1 MFYNFKLADTSRL
14 TRIRYFL
21 IIIFLTGFSSAFYAQ
36 TGPNDDFDGDGIINS
51 IDLDD
56 DNDGIPDCVERGF
69 STTTSVDDVF
79 KLNGSATEVSSK
91 QIRLTQAITY
101 QSGQAWSNGKVDFS
115 KSFVLRYE
123 ANLGAND
130 NGADGIATVFHNSPQ
145 GVNAVGGSGSGM
157 GANGIQNGIVL
168 EIDTYQNG
176 VAEGDIANDH
186 GQIWVSSN
194 QSGAGLL
201 TTAADLGQLE
211 DNVWREVVITWDFT
225 IKTLSY
231 TVGGVSAGTYTFP
244 ASNPITSYFGG
255 ASKVFFGYTASTGGS
270 INEQSI
276 RFVDFCSQ
284 LPLELDTNTDGF
296 NNDYDRDSDGDG
308 CPDALEGDK
317 LITQSMLNANGS
329 IAGGVDANG
338 IPSAAT
344 GGQGIGNAYNATV
357 NDCLN
362 TGLCTSGCNGNAY
375 VNSINPNTIEYD
387 NMVSV
392 FHSSM
397 VKEADGKVKIWGQG
411 TAFNTTGGSAGNILV
426 PQEINST
433 TYPGLTGTILKIAAG
448 SNVNNQ
454 QFAVLTTTGLFVWG
468 GATGSMINPTIKSTT
483 TFGAVAV
490 GTFGTAGTKADGLPL
505 GVLPADVKMMFGTR
519 NTLAIVTCSGAAW
532 ILSNGGAKNGDG
544 TTTTDA
550 VWHRIKINATT
561 NLNNVVAMRGTL
573 NAMFALTSD
582 GELYTWGTASRIGGV
597 SDAPANRTFATL
609 MSKPAG
615 ITPKMIGMTNSTS
628 GQSYFLLATNGA
640 LYSLGENETRQLGIF
655 STVDSNV
662 WVRVQKSITAGD
674 FLTNVVWISPQEHE
688 GGNYAAINVLTA
700 DGKLWAWG
708 NNDGTMFGATTTT
721 ADPTLMPGSITG
733 AYNATK
739 LNSTDTLIAV
749 ETGGHTTLI
758 IKQCST
764 KFGYV
769 GHRINGS
776 MANNSTTAGTETTYN
791 FGDTAALSVC
801 GALAGPAVTDLKIC
815 TGTLANLQNAQPSSL
830 PPGVTSIEWW
840 TTSTRAAGTQVTN
853 ITAVSPG
860 TYYAFYSP
868 LIVSCPTQMTVSY
881 YLPTD
886 AGNTNNCV
894 CYNPA
899 VNPGTG
905 PETKM
910 GITLLKRASAA
921 DNWPMGR
928 KSGHIALES
937 NSKGFVVSRVSTTGL
952 AAITN
957 PQEGMM
963 VYDTTAKCLK
973 IYSDG
978 AWTCFN
984 NPACP

>member
-1 MFYNFKLADTSRL
+1 MTYNFFRNLNFTEVNQKVLSS
-14 TRIRYFL
+14 FL
-21 IIIFLTGFSSAFYAQ
+21 LLFSLFFSFNAQ

-51 IDLDD
+51 LDLDD
-56 DNDGIPDCVERGF
+56 DNDGIPDCIERGF
-69 STTTSVDDVF
+69 STTASVDDIF
-79 KLNGSATEVSSK
+79 TLNGSAFEVNSK

-123 ANLGAND
+123 ANLGAAD

-157 GANGIQNGIVL
+157 GASGIQNGIVL

-211 DNVWREVVITWDFT
+211 DNVWREVVITWNFT
-225 IKTLSY
+225 TKTLSY
-231 TVGGVSAGTYTFP
+231 TVGGVNAGSYTFP
-244 ASNPITSYFGG
+244 VSNPITSYFGG

-270 INEQSI
+270 VNEQSV

-284 LPLELDTNTDGF
+284 LPLELDTNGDGF
-296 NNDYDRDSDGDG
+296 NNEFDRDSDADG

-338 IPSAAT
+338 IPIAAT
-344 GGQGIGNAYNATV
+344 GGQGIGNAYNAAL

-362 TGLCTSGCNGNAY
+362 TGLCSSGCNGNAY
-375 VNSINPNTIEYD
+375 VNSTNPNSIEYD

-397 VKEADGKVKIWGQG
+397 VKESDGKVKVWGQG
-411 TAFNTTGGSAGNILV
+411 MAFNGTGQTNNILV
-426 PQEINST
+426 PQEVNST
-433 TYPGLTGTILKIAAG
+433 NYPGLTGTILRIAAG
-448 SNVNNQ
+448 SDTNNQ

-468 GATGSMINPTIKSTT
+468 GATGSMIHPTIKNTV
-483 TFGAVAV
+483 TFGSVAI

-532 ILSNGGAKNGDG
+532 MLSNGGAKNGDG
-544 TTTTDA
+544 TTATDT
-550 VWHRIKINATT
+550 VWHRVKINATT
-561 NLNNVVAMRGTL
+561 NLNNVVAARGTL
-573 NAMFALTSD
+573 NAMFALTAD
-582 GELYTWGTASRIGGV
+582 GELYTWGTGSRVGGTT
-597 SDAPANRTFATL
+597 DAPANRAFATL

-615 ITPKMIGMTNSTS
+615 ITPKMIGMTSSTS
-628 GQSYFLLATNGA
+628 GQSYFLLATNGN
-640 LYSLGENETRQLGIF
+640 LYSLGENESRQLGIF

-662 WVRVQKSITAGD
+662 WVRVQKTITAGD
-674 FLTNVVWISPQEHE
+674 FLTNVTWISPQEHE
-688 GGNYAAINVLTA
+688 GGNYAAINVLTT

-708 NNDGTMFGATTTT
+708 NNNNTMIGATTAL

-733 AYNATK
+733 AYNAAK
-739 LNSTDTLIAV
+739 LNSTDMLIAV
-749 ETGGHTTLI
+749 ETGGHTTLL

-769 GHRINGS
+769 GHRYNGS
-776 MANNSTTAGTETTYN
+776 MANNNAASGTETTYN
-791 FGDTAALSVC
+791 FGDTAPLSIC

-815 TGTLANLQNAQPSSL
+815 TGALANLQNAQPSSL

-840 TTSTRAAGTQVTN
+840 TTITRDAGTQVSN
-853 ITAVSPG
+853 ITAVPPG

-868 LIVSCPTQMTVSY
+868 LIVSCPTTMTVSY

-894 CYNPA
+894 CFNPA
-899 VNPGTG
+899 VTPGTG
-905 PETKM
+905 SETKL
-910 GITLLKRASAA
+910 GITLLKRASTT

-937 NSKGFVVSRVSTTGL
+937 NSKGFVITRVSTAGL
-952 AAITN
+952 AAITT

-963 VYDTTAKCLK
+963 VYDITAKCLK

>member
-1 MFYNFKLADTSRL
+1 MNFNYFFSYFDSHKMNRKPIL
-14 TRIRYFL
+14 TILLFL
-21 IIIFLTGFSSAFYAQ
+21 GFFGSFNAQ
-36 TGPNDDFDGDGIINS
+36 MGPNDDFDGDGIINS
-51 IDLDD
+51 LDLDD
-56 DNDGIPDCVERGF
+56 DNDGILDCIERGY
-69 STTTSVDDVF
+69 SQTASVDDIF
-79 KLNGSATEVSSK
+79 KLNGSATEINSK

-130 NGADGIATVFHNSPQ
+130 NGADGIATVFHNSPL

-176 VAEGDIANDH
+176 AAEGDIANDH

-211 DNVWREVVITWDFT
+211 DNVWREVVITWNFT
-225 IKTLSY
+225 TKTLSY
-231 TVGGVSAGTYTFP
+231 TVGGINAGSYTFP
-244 ASNPITSYFGG
+244 ASTPITSYFGG

-270 INEQSI
+270 INEQSV
-276 RFVDFCSQ
+276 RFTDFCSQ
-284 LPLELDTNTDGF
+284 LPLELDTNADGL
-296 NNDYDRDSDGDG
+296 NNEYDRDSDSDG
-308 CPDALEGDK
+308 CPDAIEGDK
-317 LITQSMLNANGS
+317 LITQSMINANGS

-338 IPSAAT
+338 IPLAAT
-344 GGQGIGNAYNATV
+344 GGQGIGNAYNAAV
-357 NDCLN
+357 SDCRN
-362 TGLCTSGCNGNAY
+362 TGLCSSGCNGNAY
-375 VNSINPNTIEYD
+375 VNSTTPNTIEYD

-397 VKEADGKVKIWGQG
+397 VKESDGKVKVWGQG
-411 TAFNTTGGSAGNILV
+411 IAFNGTGQTNNVLI
-426 PQEINST
+426 PQEMNST

-448 SNVNNQ
+448 SNSNNQ

-468 GATGSMINPTIKSTT
+468 GATGSLINPTIKSTNV
-483 TFGAVAV
+483 FGSVAI
-490 GTFGTAGTKADGLPL
+490 GTSGVTGTKSDGLPA

-532 ILSNGGAKNGDG
+532 MLSNGGSKNGDG
-544 TTTTDA
+544 TTVTDA
-550 VWHRIKINATT
+550 VWHRVKINATT
-561 NLNNVVAMRGTL
+561 DLNNVVAMRGTL

-582 GELYTWGTASRIGGV
+582 GELYTWGTGSRIGGT
-597 SDAPANRTFATL
+597 SDVPTNRSFATL

-615 ITPKMIGMTNSTS
+615 ITIKMIGMTNSTS
-628 GQSYFLLATNGA
+628 GQSYFLLATNGN
-640 LYSLGENETRQLGIF
+640 LYSLGENESRQLGIF

-662 WVRVQKSITAGD
+662 WVRVQRTAAAGD

-688 GGNYAAINVLTA
+688 GGNYAAINILTA

-708 NNDGTMFGATTTT
+708 NNNNSMLGATGATV
-721 ADPTLMPGSITG
+721 DPTLMPGSITG
-733 AYNATK
+733 AYDATK

-769 GHRINGS
+769 GHRISGS
-776 MANNSTTAGTETTYN
+776 MANNSSGSGTETVYN
-791 FGDTAALSVC
+791 FGDTAPLSIC

-830 PPGVTSIEWW
+830 PPGVTTIEWW
-840 TTSTRAAGTQVTN
+840 TTITRDSGTQLTN
-853 ITAVSPG
+853 ITAVPPG

-868 LIVSCPTQMTVSY
+868 LVVSCPTTMTVSY

-886 AGNTNNCV
+886 VGNTNNCV

-899 VNPGTG
+899 ITPGTG

-910 GITLLKRASAA
+910 GITLLKRASSA

-928 KSGHIALES
+928 KSGHIVLES
-937 NSKGFVVSRVSTTGL
+937 NSKGFVVSRVTTAGL
-952 AAITN
+952 SAITT

-963 VYDTTAKCLK
+963 VYDTTARCLK